1 MICVVELVNV
11 KVETMSWI
19 WWEGLH
25 RENPGAFGK
34 EGQELMDGRGWMFAG
49 PRFVAHSVSILIL
62 LRFT

>member
-1 MICVVELVNV
+1 
-11 KVETMSWI
+11 MSWI

-49 PRFVAHSVSILIL
+49 PRFVALSVSILIL
-62 LRFT
+62 LR